1 MKINTKFANNPVY
14 NEVKKNENY
23 GKFIDKDGT
32 PRQHKVVKLNFL
44 EKVTSHKEGSRN
56 VVCKICCRVEFNIP
70 FYWEN
75 ALTDHAM
82 FDVVGVAVC
91 AESDKFNLGKG
102 TLIAQA
108 KAENEAYK
116 AANNMLAE
124 LKRQLDNFSMALDQ
138 PIANIDEYK
147 LHNDKFIEN
156 VIEDRVK
163 PKY

>member
-1 MKINTKFANNPVY
+1 
-14 NEVKKNENY
+14 
-23 GKFIDKDGT
+23 
-32 PRQHKVVKLNFL
+32 
-44 EKVTSHKEGSRN
+44 
-56 VVCKICCRVEFNIP
+56 
-70 FYWEN
+70 
-75 ALTDHAM
+75 M

-116 AANNMLAE
+116 TANNMLAE